1 MIDVIGFL
9 LAEARETALWGRV
22 GYMAYAVEAR
32 QTALCLSI
40 RLPQTQGRIC
50 ADTSDPGDSLLGE
63 YTREPARWR
72 PSSYAGVGYLVR
84 QSR

>member
-40 RLPQTQGRIC
+40 RLPKHRAELRRYI
-50 ADTSDPGDSLLGE
+50 
-63 YTREPARWR
+63 
-72 PSSYAGVGYLVR
+72 
-84 QSR
+84 